1 MMFNVLPHH
10 IHLDNDI
17 QAPAARR
24 WLMEDFKQYFSPQL
38 QVISYNDD
46 LPHISCYTL
55 GRSPTIHQ
63 PSPCDAPPP
72 EVQLWLPD
80 GQEVLGE
87 EELGSVAS
95 CNGLRDQAA

>member
-1 MMFNVLPHH
+1 MMFNVLPHL
-10 IHLDNDI
+10 IHLDNSI

-63 PSPCDAPPP
+63 QSPCDGPSA
-72 EVQLWLPD
+72 EV
-80 GQEVLGE
+80 QEVLGE